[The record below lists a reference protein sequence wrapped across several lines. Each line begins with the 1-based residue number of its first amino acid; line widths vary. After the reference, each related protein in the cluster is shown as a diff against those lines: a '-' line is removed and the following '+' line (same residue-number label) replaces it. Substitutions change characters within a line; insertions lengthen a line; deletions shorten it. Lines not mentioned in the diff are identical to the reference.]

1 MEQVYFISKECGVAR
16 KERFGFPFQ
25 RTGATETRVDFQH
38 FLEGKKDEITSV
50 VSNHFHIYDS
60 KNINGTLSYY
70 VSPSVDTLDD
80 AFDKTR
86 IRMKTMGLLIT
97 LLKDKGELVLY
108 VFKSQPVKKKSL
120 RWNITLFVATILT
133 TVWAG
138 TLMWASYSG
147 YDSGLHG
154 SLGAFLEIFEVLSHP
169 SFVLFGAVSFA
180 FPILLILGLH
190 EAGHYIASKRNHVD
204 ASLPFFIP
212 IPPIIG
218 ILGTFGAFITIKEP
232 LPSKKAL
239 MQIGAAGPIVGF
251 IVAIPVTIVGFIL
264 SSAYPGTAIQS
275 ESVKAMVLGEPLLY
289 KFISSFFTVSSDT
302 ILHPTAFAGWVGL
315 LVTAFNLL
323 PAGQLDGGHIAR
335 ALFGKNAKF
344 FSYFSIVVLLV
355 MGFWYPGWFI
365 FAFLILFFGVRHP
378 PPLNDISPLKV
389 RQKIVGI
396 FSIFILVVCF
406 IPIPLTL
413 MDIEPKVP
421 NLQLFTPD
429 ESLSTDIGGAV
440 RFEIIL
446 NNTGNG
452 VGDYHFSIS
461 LEYERF
467 EYVNITELSLWN
479 VYIDYPSTNG
489 GNRQMTLDWSNQNIF
504 NNKEIGDFDL
514 EIPEKSR
521 SYVNITV
528 HPDRSLPY
536 NSLLNLSISGEEKNG
551 KSSTVTLVIS
561 TRISTIELFS
571 PYVEK
576 EVLVS
581 KNIPN
586 IGNFGVTASNV
597 GAENDLLTISIE
609 HPLNWS
615 AWIDIGDSI
624 ELSPGES
631 ISFFLRVQPPYP
643 LMESD
648 SVVIELRVA
657 SNRNSDISE
666 VARFT
671 VNIREK

>member
-1 MEQVYFISKECGVAR
+1 VAR
-16 KERFGFPFQ
+16 KERFGIPFQ
-25 RTGATETRVDFQH
+25 RTGTTDHRQDFQQY
-38 FLEGKKDEITSV
+38 LGEKRDEITSI
-50 VSNHFHIYDS
+50 VSKYFHISDS

-70 VSPSVDTLDD
+70 VSPVGDDLDD

-86 IRMKTMGLLIT
+86 ISLKNLGLLIT
-97 LLKDKGELVLY
+97 ILRDKGGLVLY
-108 VFKSQPVKKKSL
+108 VFKSPPAKKKSL
-120 RWNITLFVATILT
+120 KWNITLFVATVLT

-154 SLGAFLEIFEVLSHP
+154 DLGALLEIFEVLTHP
-169 SFVLFGAVSFA
+169 SLVLLGAASFA

-190 EAGHYIASKRNHVD
+190 EAGHYIASKMNHVD
-204 ASLPFFIP
+204 ASLPYFIP

-264 SSAYPGTAIQS
+264 SSAYPGAAIQS
-275 ESVKAMVLGEPLLY
+275 ESVQAMVLGEPLLY
-289 KFISSFFTVSSDT
+289 KFISSFFTVPSDA

-335 ALFGKNAKF
+335 ALFGKNARY
-344 FSYFSIVVLLV
+344 FSYFSIVILLV

-389 RQKIVGI
+389 KQKIVGI

-413 MDIEPKVP
+413 MDTEPKVP
-421 NLQLFTPD
+421 NLQLFTVD
-429 ESLSTDIGGAV
+429 ESLSTEIGGEV
-440 RFEIIL
+440 RFNIIM

-452 VGDYHFSIS
+452 KGEFHFTIS

-467 EYVNITELSLWN
+467 EYVNIGELPLWN
-479 VYIDYPSTNG
+479 VTVDYPSDD
-489 GNRQMTLDWSNQNIF
+489 GNIQQMTLDWSNHNIF
-504 NNKEIGDFDL
+504 DNKDIAYFDL
-514 EIPEKSR
+514 VLPEKSR
-521 SYVNITV
+521 EHLNISV
-528 HPDRSLPY
+528 HPDSSLPY
-536 NSLLNLSISGEEKNG
+536 NSILNLSISGKENNG
-551 KSSTVTLVIS
+551 KCPSVTLVLS
-561 TRISTIELFS
+561 TRVSTIEMFT
-571 PYVEK
+571 PDAEK

-581 KNIPN
+581 NNIPN
-586 IGNFGVTASNV
+586 IGNFGVMVSNV
-597 GAENDLLTISIE
+597 GAENDTLTFTIDY
-609 HPLNWS
+609 PPNWYAS
-615 AWIDIGDSI
+615 IDIADSI
-624 ELSPGES
+624 ELSAGEN
-631 ISFFLRVQPPYP
+631 IMFFLVVKPPFP
-643 LMESD
+643 PMESD
-648 SVVIELRVA
+648 SGVIELRTT
-657 SNRNSDISE
+657 SNRNSEISD
-666 VARFT
+666 AIRFT
-671 VNIREK
+671 VNIREN

>member
-1 MEQVYFISKECGVAR
+1 MAR
-16 KERFGFPFQ
+16 KERFGIPFQ
-25 RTGATETRVDFQH
+25 RTGANDPRQDFQNN
-38 FLEGKKDEITSV
+38 LYGKYDEITPI
-50 VSNHFHIYDS
+50 VSKYFHIYDS
-60 KNINGTLSYY
+60 KKINGTLCYY
-70 VSPSVDTLDD
+70 ISPIEDDLDE

-86 IRMKTMGLLIT
+86 VHMKTMGLLIT
-97 LLKDKGELVLY
+97 LLRDKGKLVLY
-108 VFKSQPVKKKSL
+108 VFKAPPAKKKSL
-120 RWNITLFVATILT
+120 RWNITLFIATVLT

-147 YDSGLHG
+147 YDSGLRG
-154 SLGAFLEIFEVLSHP
+154 DLGAILEIFEVLTHP
-169 SFVLFGAVSFA
+169 SLVLLGAVSFA

-275 ESVKAMVLGEPLLY
+275 ESLKVMILGEPLLY
-289 KFISSFFTVSSDT
+289 KFISSFFSVPSDAV
-302 ILHPTAFAGWVGL
+302 LHPTAFAGWVGL

-335 ALFGKNAKF
+335 ALFGKNARY

-378 PPLNDISPLKV
+378 PPLNDISPLKI

-396 FSIFILVVCF
+396 FSIFILIICF

-413 MDIEPKVP
+413 MDIEPRIP
-421 NLQLFTPD
+421 DLHLSTPD
-429 ESLSTDIGGAV
+429 ESLSMDIGGEV
-440 RFEIIL
+440 RFDIIL
-446 NNTGNG
+446 NNTGSG
-452 VGDYHFSIS
+452 EGDFYFTIS

-467 EYVNITELSLWN
+467 EYVNITMLPLWN
-479 VYIDYPSTNG
+479 VTIEHPSAEDN
-489 GNRQMTLDWSNQNIF
+489 NRRMTLDWSNRNIF
-504 NNKEIGDFDL
+504 NNKEIGNFGL
-514 EIPEKSR
+514 HLQGKTSNQL
-521 SYVNITV
+521 NITI
-528 HPDRSLPY
+528 RSDVSLQY
-536 NSLLNLSISGEEKNG
+536 NSMLNLSITGEEKNA
-551 KSSTVTLVIS
+551 KCSPATLVIS
-561 TRISTIELFS
+561 TRVSTIELYS
-571 PYVEK
+571 PDTEK

-581 KNIPN
+581 KKIPN
-586 IGNFGVTASNV
+586 IGNFGVTATNV
-597 GAENDLLTISIE
+597 GSKTDILTLSIT
-609 HPLNWS
+609 HPSNWS

-624 ELSPGES
+624 ELAPGES
-631 ISFFLRVQPPYP
+631 INFFLRVQPP
-643 LMESD
+643 LTALESD
-648 SVVIELRVA
+648 SIVIELRA
-657 SNRNSDISE
+657 ESNLNIDIIE
-666 VARFT
+666 VSRFT
-671 VNIREK
+671 VNIMEK